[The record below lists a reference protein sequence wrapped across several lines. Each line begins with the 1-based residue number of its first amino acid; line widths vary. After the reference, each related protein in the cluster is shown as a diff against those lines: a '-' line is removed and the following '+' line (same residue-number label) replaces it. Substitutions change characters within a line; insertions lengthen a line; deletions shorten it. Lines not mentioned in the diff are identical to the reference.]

1 MVTSGTAHV
10 LIIVKKN
17 RAGVREMSIAITEL
31 IVVTIAL
38 TIGLGGIIG
47 ASLGVSISENW
58 EENRCEPYVVPVAG
72 FFKPLDDGRTAAQ
85 FATDNWSFCQKQYI
99 QGALR
104 VAAEVPKGLAEAE
117 AATVSMVQDIASVA
131 ADVFFNLWKF
141 CYQTYTTFMDRMK
154 NVAKLFQNFM
164 INMYSIVEKLNAA
177 AVSIIFGL
185 ISLIVST
192 INAIQVTLM
201 VAIIV
206 IGIILVLQILLFFIL
221 MPISG
226 LIITVTAIVSVAV
239 VVVATAIA
247 AATVAELFSPGACF
261 ATGTLVVLKGG
272 TTKAIEEVG
281 LGDVLEDGGRVTAC
295 HSFFTMDTVYDLYGV
310 HVTGDHLVLSDKN
323 TLIPVRDHRDATQIQ
338 TTVGQWFQG
347 GTELWCLT
355 TSTRRIPCR
364 GSLQGKESV
373 LFADWEEI
381 AEDDEVAL
389 VAWHTDVWTTLNG
402 SPPPAPPS
410 DRVIDAEAGLS
421 PDCRVACVN
430 LWGRLEYKPLKEVTV
445 GTRVFDT
452 PTTTTTVVGKVRIAG
467 DQATDAVNLMGPD
480 GPQFVSCAT
489 WVLTTQSHLWKPAPG
504 PSIDIHPIEWQHL
517 YTQSG
522 SFMLDGFW
530 RVRDASDVGLE
541 NLRPLVDSIVLA
553 SPPIES
559 DHTS

>member
-1 MVTSGTAHV
+1 MTSTS
-10 LIIVKKN
+10 L
-17 RAGVREMSIAITEL
+17 TEL
-31 IVVTIAL
+31 IVITIAL
-38 TIGLGGIIG
+38 TIGLGGIIS
-47 ASLGVSISENW
+47 AAMGVDISEHW
-58 EENRCEPYVVPVAG
+58 EENRCEPYVVPIAG
-72 FFKPLDDGRTAAQ
+72 FFKPLDDGRTASQ

-104 VAAEVPKGLAEAE
+104 VAAEVPKELAEAE
-117 AATVSMVQDIASVA
+117 AATVSMVQDIASVT

-141 CYQTYTTFMDRMK
+141 CHQTYTTFMDRMK

-164 INMYSIVEKLNAA
+164 VNMYSIVEKLNAA

-192 INAIQVTLM
+192 INAIQITLI

-221 MPISG
+221 MPISS

-247 AATVAELFSPGACF
+247 ASVVAELFHPGACF

-272 TTKAIEEVG
+272 QTKAIEEIR

-295 HSFFTMDTVYDLYGV
+295 HSFFTTDTVYDLYGV
-310 HVTGDHLVLSDKN
+310 HVTGDHLVLSDKTK
-323 TLIPVRDHRDATQIQ
+323 TLIPVRDHHAATQLQ
-338 TTVGQWFQG
+338 TTIGQWFQR

-355 TSTRRIPCR
+355 TTTRRIPCR
-364 GSLQGKESV
+364 GSKKGKESV

-381 AEDDEVAL
+381 AMDDETAL

-402 SPPPAPPS
+402 SPPSAPPS

-421 PDCRVACVN
+421 PDCRVACAD
-430 LWGRLEYKPLKEVTV
+430 LWGKLIYKSLKEVTV

-452 PTTTTTVVGKVRIAG
+452 PTTTTTVIGKVRIAG

-489 WVLTTQSHLWKPAPG
+489 WIRSPQANLWKPAPG
-504 PSIDIHPIEWQHL
+504 PSVDLHPIEWQHL

-553 SPPIES
+553 QVTPIES